1 MSHVATID
9 IEITNLQ
16 DLQNACADLGL
27 EFVEGQQ
34 TYNWYGESVGDYAIP
49 EGFDENDLG
58 RCEHAIKLNDAQ
70 AIKAVDQ
77 RREKFLEYCRTNNY
91 QPSAEQMAI
100 VCQRPYEIGVARRRD
115 GKLGWTLLWDF
126 WEGGY
131 GLQEVIGENGGRLKQ
146 AVATAASVRVMKA
159 QGYRCHREQLPNGTV
174 KLKFARG

>member
-9 IEITNLQ
+9 IEITNLH

-34 TYNWYGESVGDYAIP
+34 TYNWYGQSMSDGSIP
-49 EGFDENDLG
+49 EGFSESDLG

-70 AIKAVDQ
+70 AMQAIDQ
-77 RREKFLEYCRTNNY
+77 RREAFLTKCREAN
-91 QPSAEQMAI
+91 QEPDASVMMH

-115 GKLGWTLLWDF
+115 GKPGWTLLWDF
-126 WEGGY
+126 WAGGY

-159 QGYRCHREQLPNGTV
+159 QGYRCHREQLPNGKV
-174 KLKFARG
+174 KLTFARG

>member
-34 TYNWYGESVGDYAIP
+34 TYNCYHSGQSPDEIRQEWESYFEDAASLDNFLSGLMPSGFALTDVGKCD
-49 EGFDENDLG
+49 
-58 RCEHAIKLNDAQ
+58 HAIRLK
-70 AIKAVDQ
+70 
-77 RREKFLEYCRTNNY
+77 EGRT
-91 QPSAEQMAI
+91 EQS
-100 VCQRPYEIGVARRRD
+100 YEIGVARRRD
-115 GKLGWTLLWDF
+115 GKPGWCLLWD
-126 WEGGY
+126 EYDNGGY
-131 GLQEVIGENGGRLKQ
+131 DRGGGLKMRVGISANRLKQ